1 MIRDSLVFWQK
12 SKFALHLHA
21 NFHDSLKNI
30 EKNSHVFHNNSY
42 ICKLNYKIG
51 IKGYSLAIKRI
62 EMENN
67 EQLTQNPAIEG
78 GIENETTTSKA
89 ATKAI
94 DGNEKKK
101 IVKLIQPSI
110 LPGKVKVE
118 VNTLVAEM
126 IAETAPVA
134 DEVMPEMVDAAEP
147 DEDELVED
155 NADLDGLNKL
165 QLVEMLEELVQDSDV
180 QNIKDK
186 VAAIRLHFNK
196 LNKEDMDNELDQ
208 FLQGGGE
215 AESFQHVED
224 PIEQRFNAAFGI
236 FKANRAKQNEDMEK
250 QKVENLAKKQAIL
263 DELKEIIASDDSL
276 KKTYDDFRALQDR
289 WKEIGPVPAAENSN
303 LWNNY
308 HFLVEKF
315 FDKVRIGRELRDLDM
330 KKNLDAKIELC
341 EKAEELLDEKS
352 ITKAFKALQKL
363 HEDWKEVG
371 PVPQDKKDE
380 IWERFKAATD
390 KINQIRR
397 EHYAQIEEEQTGNL
411 EAKKALCEK
420 AEELI
425 AEDYTSVNA
434 WQKKSDEL
442 SEIFGVWKT
451 IGPASK
457 KDNEEIWQRF
467 RGTMDAFFAKKKEF
481 FATLKDRQTENLERK
496 TQLCIEAEA
505 LMESTDWK
513 NATEQIKKLQEEW
526 KTIGPVPKRHTDK
539 IWKRFRAACDTFFNR
554 KNEHFSGR
562 RTEEEANLAAKKA
575 LIEEI
580 KAFEIGPSRN
590 ENMEAIKAFQKRWIE
605 IGYVPMKYKDAIN
618 KEYRELID
626 GFFDT
631 MRKNQNE
638 ASTNEFREMMEGWRD
653 DPNAN
658 DRVRRERN
666 TLQTRIQ
673 KLRDE
678 IAAMENNIGFFS
690 NSKNSELMRAEYE
703 KKINKAKDDLKVL
716 EAKLKIAEE

>member
-1 MIRDSLVFWQK
+1 MYNRVKATLI
-12 SKFALHLHA
+12 
-21 NFHDSLKNI
+21 
-30 EKNSHVFHNNSY
+30 
-42 ICKLNYKIG
+42 
-51 IKGYSLAIKRI
+51 IKRI

-67 EQLTQNPAIEG
+67 EQLTQNPAIEE

-89 ATKAI
+89 SKKAI

-110 LPGKVKVE
+110 LPGKVRIE
-118 VNTLVAEM
+118 VNTLVADAT
-126 IAETAPVA
+126 AEPAPAV
-134 DEVMPEMVDAAEP
+134 DEVMPEMMENP
-147 DEDELVED
+147 ELDEEELVED

-165 QLVEMLEELVQDSDV
+165 QLVEMLEELVQDSDI
-180 QNIKDK
+180 QKIKDK
-186 VAAIRLHFNK
+186 VAAVRLHFNA
-196 LNKEDMDNELDQ
+196 LNKEDMDNELSQ

-224 PIEQRFNAAFGI
+224 PIEQRFNVAFGI

-250 QKVENLAKKQAIL
+250 QKVENLAKKQSIL
-263 DELKEIIASDDSL
+263 EELKEIIVSDDTL

-289 WKEIGPVPAAENSN
+289 WKEIGPVPPAENSN

-330 KKNLDAKIELC
+330 KKNLDAKIDLC

-390 KINQIRR
+390 KINAIRR
-397 EHYAQIEEEQTGNL
+397 EHYSKIEEEQTANL
-411 EAKKALCEK
+411 EAKKTLCEK

-425 AEDYTSVNA
+425 AEAYTSVNA
-434 WQKKSDEL
+434 WQKKSTEL
-442 SEIFGVWKT
+442 SDIFGVWKT
-451 IGPASK
+451 VGPASK

-467 RGTMDAFFAKKKEF
+467 RGTMDKFFAMKKEF
-481 FATLKDRQTENLERK
+481 FASLKDKQTENLERK

-505 LMESTDWK
+505 LMDSTDWK
-513 NATEQIKKLQEEW
+513 NATEQMKKLQEEW
-526 KTIGPVPKRHTDK
+526 KTIGPVPKRHADK

-575 LIEEI
+575 LLEEI
-580 KAFEIGPSRN
+580 KAFKVGPNRN
-590 ENMEAIKAFQKRWIE
+590 ENMEAIKAFQKRWSE
-605 IGYVPMKYKDAIN
+605 IGDLPMKHKDAIN
-618 KEYRELID
+618 KE
-626 GFFDT
+626 
-631 MRKNQNE
+631 
-638 ASTNEFREMMEGWRD
+638 
-653 DPNAN
+653 
-658 DRVRRERN
+658 
-666 TLQTRIQ
+666 
-673 KLRDE
+673 
-678 IAAMENNIGFFS
+678 
-690 NSKNSELMRAEYE
+690 
-703 KKINKAKDDLKVL
+703 
-716 EAKLKIAEE
+716 

>member
-1 MIRDSLVFWQK
+1 
-12 SKFALHLHA
+12 
-21 NFHDSLKNI
+21 
-30 EKNSHVFHNNSY
+30 
-42 ICKLNYKIG
+42 
-51 IKGYSLAIKRI
+51 
-62 EMENN
+62 MENN
-67 EQLTQNPAIEG
+67 EQLTQNPAIEE
-78 GIENETTTSKA
+78 GIENETMTSKA
-89 ATKAI
+89 SNKAI

-101 IVKLIQPSI
+101 IVKLIQSNI
-110 LPGKVKVE
+110 LPGKVKIE
-118 VNTLVAEM
+118 VNTLVAEAQ
-126 IAETAPVA
+126 AETAPVD
-134 DEVMPEMVDAAEP
+134 DEVMPEIVEAPEP
-147 DEDELVED
+147 DEDEMAED
-155 NADLDGLNKL
+155 NTDFDGLNKL
-165 QLVEMLEELVQDSDV
+165 ELVEKLEELVQETDV
-180 QNIKDK
+180 QKIKDK
-186 VAAIRLHFNK
+186 VSAIRLHFNK
-196 LNKEDMDNELDQ
+196 LNKEDMDNELSQ

-236 FKANRAKQNEDMEK
+236 YKANRAKQNEDLEK
-250 QKVENLAKKQAIL
+250 QKQENLTKKQAIL
-263 DELKEIIASDDSL
+263 DELRGILASDDML
-276 KKTYDDFRALQDR
+276 KKTYDDFRTLQDR
-289 WKEIGPVPAAENSN
+289 WKEIGSVPAAENSN

-315 FDKVRIGRELRDLDM
+315 FDKIKMERELRDLDM

-397 EHYAQIEEEQTGNL
+397 EHYAQLEEEQTGNL

-451 IGPASK
+451 VGPAGK
-457 KDNEEIWQRF
+457 KENEEIWQRF
-467 RGTMDAFFAKKKEF
+467 RASMDAFFAKKKEF

-505 LMESTDWK
+505 LMDSTEWK
-513 NATEQIKKLQEEW
+513 NATEQMKKLQEEW

-575 LIEEI
+575 LLEEI
-580 KAFEIGPSRN
+580 KAFELGTSRN
-590 ENMEAIKAFQKRWIE
+590 ENMDAIKAFQKRWIE
-605 IGYVPMKYKDAIN
+605 IGYVPMKQKDAIN

-626 GFFDT
+626 GLFDT

-638 ASTNEFREMMEGWRD
+638 ASTNEFREMMESWKD
-653 DPNAN
+653 DPNAGE
-658 DRVRRERN
+658 RVRKEGN
-666 TLQTRIQ
+666 KLQTRIQ
-673 KLRDE
+673 KLREE
-678 IAAMENNIGFFS
+678 IAVLENNIGFFS

-703 KKINKAKDDLKVL
+703 KKINKAKEDLKVL
-716 EAKLKIAEE
+716 EEKLKIAEE

>member
-1 MIRDSLVFWQK
+1 
-12 SKFALHLHA
+12 
-21 NFHDSLKNI
+21 
-30 EKNSHVFHNNSY
+30 
-42 ICKLNYKIG
+42 
-51 IKGYSLAIKRI
+51 
-62 EMENN
+62 MENN
-67 EQLTQNPAIEG
+67 EQLTQNPAIEE

-89 ATKAI
+89 PKNAI

-110 LPGKVKVE
+110 LPGKVRIE
-118 VNTLVAEM
+118 VKTLMDGVKT
-126 IAETAPVA
+126 ETAPLA
-134 DEVMPEMVDAAEP
+134 DEVIPEMENAPEID
-147 DEDELVED
+147 DEELVED
-155 NADLDGLNKL
+155 NNELDGLNKL
-165 QLVEMLEELVQDSDV
+165 QLVVMLEELVQNVDIQS
-180 QNIKDK
+180 IKDK

-196 LNKEDMDNELDQ
+196 LNKEDLDNELDQ

-224 PIEQRFNAAFGI
+224 PIEQRFNTAFGI
-236 FKANRAKQNEDMEK
+236 FKANRAKQNEDLEK
-250 QKVENLAKKQAIL
+250 QKLENLAKKQAIL

-289 WKEIGPVPAAENSN
+289 WKEIGPVPATENSN

-363 HEDWKEVG
+363 HEDWKEIG
-371 PVPQDKKDE
+371 PVPQEKKDE

-397 EHYAQIEEEQTGNL
+397 EHYSKIEEEQGANL
-411 EAKKALCEK
+411 EAKKTLCEK

-434 WQKKSDEL
+434 WQKKSTEL

-451 IGPASK
+451 VGPASK

-467 RGTMDAFFAKKKEF
+467 RGAMDTFFAKKKAF

-505 LMESTDWK
+505 LMDSTEWK
-513 NATEQIKKLQEEW
+513 NTTEQMKKLQEEW
-526 KTIGPVPKRHTDK
+526 KTIGPVPKRHADK
-539 IWKRFRAACDTFFNR
+539 IWKRFRAACDNFFTR

-580 KAFEIGPSRN
+580 KAFELGPNRN
-590 ENMEAIKAFQKRWIE
+590 ENMDALKAFQKRWIE
-605 IGYVPMKYKDAIN
+605 IGYVPMKYKDTIN

-626 GFFDT
+626 GYFDM

-638 ASTNEFREMMEGWRD
+638 ASTNEFREMMEGWKD
-653 DPNAN
+653 DPTAN

-703 KKINKAKDDLKVL
+703 KKINKAKEDLKVL
-716 EAKLKIAEE
+716 EEKLKIAEE

>member
-1 MIRDSLVFWQK
+1 
-12 SKFALHLHA
+12 
-21 NFHDSLKNI
+21 
-30 EKNSHVFHNNSY
+30 
-42 ICKLNYKIG
+42 
-51 IKGYSLAIKRI
+51 
-62 EMENN
+62 MENN
-67 EQLTQNPAIEG
+67 EQLTQNPAIEE

-89 ATKAI
+89 PKNAI

-110 LPGKVKVE
+110 LPGKVRIE
-118 VNTLVAEM
+118 VKTLMDGVKT
-126 IAETAPVA
+126 ETAPLA
-134 DEVMPEMVDAAEP
+134 DEVIPEMENAPEID
-147 DEDELVED
+147 DEELVED
-155 NADLDGLNKL
+155 NNELDGLNKL
-165 QLVEMLEELVQDSDV
+165 QLVVMLEELVQNVDIQS
-180 QNIKDK
+180 IKDK

-196 LNKEDMDNELDQ
+196 LNKEDLDNELDQ

-224 PIEQRFNAAFGI
+224 PIEQRFNTAFGI
-236 FKANRAKQNEDMEK
+236 FKANRAKQNEDLEK
-250 QKVENLAKKQAIL
+250 QKLENLAKKQAIL

-289 WKEIGPVPAAENSN
+289 WKEIGPVPATENSN

-363 HEDWKEVG
+363 HEDWKEIG
-371 PVPQDKKDE
+371 PVPQEKKDE

-397 EHYAQIEEEQTGNL
+397 EHYSKIEEEQGANL
-411 EAKKALCEK
+411 EAKKTLCEK

-434 WQKKSDEL
+434 WQKKSTEL

-451 IGPASK
+451 VGPASK

-467 RGTMDAFFAKKKEF
+467 RGAMDTFFAKKKAF

-505 LMESTDWK
+505 LMDSTEWK
-513 NATEQIKKLQEEW
+513 NTTEQMKKLQEEW
-526 KTIGPVPKRHTDK
+526 KTIGPVPKRHADK
-539 IWKRFRAACDTFFNR
+539 IWKRFRAACDNFFTR

-580 KAFEIGPSRN
+580 KAFELGPNRN
-590 ENMEAIKAFQKRWIE
+590 ENMDALKAFQKRWIE
-605 IGYVPMKYKDAIN
+605 IGYVPMKYKDTIN

-626 GFFDT
+626 GYFDM

-638 ASTNEFREMMEGWRD
+638 ASTNEFREMMEGWKD
-653 DPNAN
+653 DPNAGE
-658 DRVRRERN
+658 RVRKESSK
-666 TLQTRIQ
+666 LQIRIQ
-673 KLRDE
+673 KLREE
-678 IAAMENNIGFFS
+678 ISVLENNIGFFS

-703 KKINKAKDDLKVL
+703 KKINKAKEDLKVL
-716 EAKLKIAEE
+716 EEKLKIAEE

>member
-1 MIRDSLVFWQK
+1 MII
-12 SKFALHLHA
+12 
-21 NFHDSLKNI
+21 N
-30 EKNSHVFHNNSY
+30 
-42 ICKLNYKIG
+42 
-51 IKGYSLAIKRI
+51 RI

-67 EQLTQNPAIEG
+67 EQLNQNSPVSEG
-78 GIENETTTSKA
+78 MENETTSKA
-89 ATKAI
+89 PKKAI

-110 LPGKVKVE
+110 LPGKVRIEAK
-118 VNTLVAEM
+118 TLTEEAM
-126 IAETAPVA
+126 AETAPVT
-134 DEVMPEMVDAAEP
+134 DEVIPEMVDLPEQD
-147 DEDELVED
+147 DEEVLED
-155 NADLDGLNKL
+155 NTDLDGLNKL

-196 LNKEDMDNELDQ
+196 LNKEDMDNELEK

-215 AESFQHVED
+215 ADSFQHVED
-224 PIEQRFNAAFGI
+224 PAEQRFNAAFGI
-236 FKANRAKQNEDMEK
+236 FKNNRAKQNEDLEK
-250 QKVENLAKKQAIL
+250 QKQDNLAKKQGIL
-263 DELKEIIASDDSL
+263 DELKEIIASEESL

-289 WKEIGPVPAAENSN
+289 WKEIGPVPAADNAN

-363 HEDWKEVG
+363 HEDWKEIG

-390 KINQIRR
+390 KINAIRR
-397 EHYAQIEEEQTGNL
+397 EHYAKIEEEQTANL

-420 AEELI
+420 AEEI
-425 AEDYTSVNA
+425 VGEDYPSVNA
-434 WQKKSDEL
+434 WQKKSTEL

-451 IGPASK
+451 VGPAGK
-457 KDNEEIWQRF
+457 KENEEIWQRF
-467 RGTMDAFFAKKKEF
+467 RGAMDSFFAKKKAF
-481 FATLKDRQTENLERK
+481 FAGLKDRQTENLERK
-496 TQLCIEAEA
+496 TQLCLEAEA
-505 LMESTDWK
+505 LMESTEWK
-513 NATEQIKKLQEEW
+513 NATEQMKKLQEEW

-539 IWKRFRAACDTFFNR
+539 IWKRFRAACDTFFTR

-562 RTEEEANLAAKKA
+562 RTEEDANLAAKRA
-575 LIEEI
+575 LLDEI
-580 KAFEIGPSRN
+580 KAFELGTNRN
-590 ENMEAIKAFQKRWIE
+590 ENMDAIKAFQKRWIE
-605 IGYVPMKYKDAIN
+605 IGYVPMKHKDAIN

-626 GFFDT
+626 GLFDT

-638 ASTNEFREMMEGWRD
+638 ASTNEFREMMESWKD
-653 DPNAN
+653 DPNAG
-658 DRVRRERN
+658 DRVRREGN
-666 TLQTRIQ
+666 KLQTRIQ

-678 IAAMENNIGFFS
+678 IAVLENNIGFFAK
-690 NSKNSELMRAEYE
+690 SKNAELMRAEYE
-703 KKINKAKDDLKVL
+703 KKINKAKEDLKVL
-716 EAKLKIAEE
+716 EEKLKIAEE

>member
-1 MIRDSLVFWQK
+1 MT
-12 SKFALHLHA
+12 
-21 NFHDSLKNI
+21 
-30 EKNSHVFHNNSY
+30 
-42 ICKLNYKIG
+42 
-51 IKGYSLAIKRI
+51 IKRI

-67 EQLTQNPAIEG
+67 EQLTQNPAIEE

-89 ATKAI
+89 PKNVI

-110 LPGKVKVE
+110 LPGKVRIE
-118 VNTLVAEM
+118 VKTLMDGVKT
-126 IAETAPVA
+126 ETAPLA
-134 DEVMPEMVDAAEP
+134 DEVIPEMENAPEID
-147 DEDELVED
+147 DEELVED
-155 NADLDGLNKL
+155 NNELDGLNKL
-165 QLVEMLEELVQDSDV
+165 QLVVMLEELVQNVDIQS
-180 QNIKDK
+180 IKDK

-196 LNKEDMDNELDQ
+196 LNKEDLDNELDQ

-224 PIEQRFNAAFGI
+224 PIEQRFNTAFGI
-236 FKANRAKQNEDMEK
+236 FKANRAKQNEDLEK

-289 WKEIGPVPAAENSN
+289 WKEIGPVPATENSN

-363 HEDWKEVG
+363 HEDWKEIG
-371 PVPQDKKDE
+371 PVPQEKKDE

-397 EHYAQIEEEQTGNL
+397 EHYSKIEEEQSANL

-420 AEELI
+420 ADELV

-434 WQKKSDEL
+434 WQKKSTEL
-442 SEIFGVWKT
+442 SELFSVWKT
-451 IGPASK
+451 LGPANK

-467 RGTMDAFFAKKKEF
+467 RGTMDSFFAKKKAF

-496 TQLCIEAEA
+496 TQLCIEAEG
-505 LMESTDWK
+505 LMDSTEWK
-513 NATEQIKKLQEEW
+513 SATEQMKKLQEEW
-526 KTIGPVPKRHTDK
+526 KTIGPVPKRHADK

-580 KAFEIGPSRN
+580 KAFELGSNRN
-590 ENMEAIKAFQKRWIE
+590 ENMDALKAFQKRWIE
-605 IGYVPMKYKDAIN
+605 IGYVPMKYKDSIN

-626 GFFDT
+626 GYFDM

-638 ASTNEFREMMEGWRD
+638 ASTNEFREMMEGWKD
-653 DPNAN
+653 DPNAGE
-658 DRVRRERN
+658 RVRKESSK
-666 TLQTRIQ
+666 LQIRIQ
-673 KLRDE
+673 KLREE
-678 IAAMENNIGFFS
+678 ISVLENNIGFFS

-703 KKINKAKDDLKVL
+703 KKINKAKEDLKVL
-716 EAKLKIAEE
+716 EEKLKIAEE

>member
-1 MIRDSLVFWQK
+1 
-12 SKFALHLHA
+12 
-21 NFHDSLKNI
+21 
-30 EKNSHVFHNNSY
+30 
-42 ICKLNYKIG
+42 
-51 IKGYSLAIKRI
+51 
-62 EMENN
+62 MENN
-67 EQLTQNPAIEG
+67 EQLTQNPAIEE
-78 GIENETTTSKA
+78 GIENETMTSKA
-89 ATKAI
+89 SNKAI

-101 IVKLIQPSI
+101 IVKLIQSNI
-110 LPGKVKVE
+110 LPGKVKIE
-118 VNTLVAEM
+118 VSTLVAEAQ
-126 IAETAPVA
+126 AETAPVD
-134 DEVMPEMVDAAEP
+134 DEVMPEIVEAPEP
-147 DEDELVED
+147 DEDEMAED
-155 NADLDGLNKL
+155 NTDFDGLNKL
-165 QLVEMLEELVQDSDV
+165 ELVEKLEELVQETDV
-180 QNIKDK
+180 QKIKDK
-186 VAAIRLHFNK
+186 VSAIRLHFNK
-196 LNKEDMDNELDQ
+196 LNKEDMDNELSQ

-236 FKANRAKQNEDMEK
+236 YKANRAKQNEDLEK
-250 QKVENLAKKQAIL
+250 QKQENLTKKQAIL
-263 DELKEIIASDDSL
+263 DELRGILASDDML

-289 WKEIGPVPAAENSN
+289 WKEIGSVPAAENSN

-315 FDKVRIGRELRDLDM
+315 FDKIKMERELRDLDM

-397 EHYAQIEEEQTGNL
+397 EHYAQLEEEQTGNL

-451 IGPASK
+451 VGPAGK
-457 KDNEEIWQRF
+457 KENEEIWQRF
-467 RGTMDAFFAKKKEF
+467 RASMDAFFAKKKEF

-505 LMESTDWK
+505 LMDSTEWK
-513 NATEQIKKLQEEW
+513 NATEQMKKLQEEW

-575 LIEEI
+575 LLEEI
-580 KAFEIGPSRN
+580 KAFELGTSRN
-590 ENMEAIKAFQKRWIE
+590 ENMDAIKAFQKRWIE
-605 IGYVPMKYKDAIN
+605 IGYVPMKQKDAIN

-626 GFFDT
+626 GLFDT

-638 ASTNEFREMMEGWRD
+638 ASTNEFREMMESWKD
-653 DPNAN
+653 DPNAGE
-658 DRVRRERN
+658 RVRKEGN
-666 TLQTRIQ
+666 KLQTRIQ
-673 KLRDE
+673 KLREE
-678 IAAMENNIGFFS
+678 IAVLENNIGFFS

-703 KKINKAKDDLKVL
+703 KKINKAKEDLKVL
-716 EAKLKIAEE
+716 EDKLKIAEE

>member
-1 MIRDSLVFWQK
+1 
-12 SKFALHLHA
+12 
-21 NFHDSLKNI
+21 
-30 EKNSHVFHNNSY
+30 
-42 ICKLNYKIG
+42 
-51 IKGYSLAIKRI
+51 
-62 EMENN
+62 MENN
-67 EQLTQNPAIEG
+67 EQLNQNSPVSEG
-78 GIENETTTSKA
+78 MENEKKTSKA
-89 ATKAI
+89 PKKAI

-110 LPGKVKVE
+110 LPGKVRIE
-118 VNTLVAEM
+118 VNTLVVEPQQ
-126 IAETAPVA
+126 APVVDEELPEIVNA
-134 DEVMPEMVDAAEP
+134 PEMEEDEV
-147 DEDELVED
+147 VEE
-155 NADLDGLNKL
+155 NNEFEGLNKL
-165 QLVEMLEELVQDSDV
+165 QLVEMLEELVQDADV

-186 VAAIRLHFNK
+186 VAAVRLHFNK
-196 LNKEDMDNELDQ
+196 LNKEDMDNELDRFIQ
-208 FLQGGGE
+208 SGGE

-250 QKVENLAKKQAIL
+250 QKTENLAKKQAIL
-263 DELKEIIASDDSL
+263 DELKEIIASDESL

-330 KKNLDAKIELC
+330 KKNLDSKIELC

-363 HEDWKEVG
+363 HEEWKEVG
-371 PVPQDKKDE
+371 PVPQEKKDE

-397 EHYAQIEEEQTGNL
+397 EHYAKIEEEQAGNL
-411 EAKKALCEK
+411 ETKKALCDK

-425 AEDYTSVNA
+425 AEEYTSVNA
-434 WQKKSDEL
+434 WQKKSNEL
-442 SEIFGVWKT
+442 SEIFNVWKT
-451 IGPASK
+451 VGPASK

-467 RGTMDAFFAKKKEF
+467 RGAMDTFFAKKKAF
-481 FATLKDRQTENLERK
+481 FASLKDRQTENLERK

-505 LMESTDWK
+505 LMESTEWK
-513 NATEQIKKLQEEW
+513 NATEQMKKLQEEW

-580 KAFEIGPSRN
+580 KAFEIGPNRN

-605 IGYVPMKYKDAIN
+605 IGYVPMKHKDAIN

-626 GFFDT
+626 GLFDT

-638 ASTNEFREMMEGWRD
+638 ASTNEFREMMEGWKD
-653 DPNAN
+653 DPTAN

-703 KKINKAKDDLKVL
+703 KKINKAKEDLKVL

>member
-1 MIRDSLVFWQK
+1 
-12 SKFALHLHA
+12 
-21 NFHDSLKNI
+21 
-30 EKNSHVFHNNSY
+30 
-42 ICKLNYKIG
+42 
-51 IKGYSLAIKRI
+51 
-62 EMENN
+62 MENN
-67 EQLTQNPAIEG
+67 EQLNQNPAIEE

-89 ATKAI
+89 PKKAI

-110 LPGKVKVE
+110 LPSKVRIE
-118 VNTLVAEM
+118 VKTLVEEVKAEM
-126 IAETAPVA
+126 APAA
-134 DEVMPEMVDAAEP
+134 DEVVPEMENAPEME
-147 DEDELVED
+147 DEELVED
-155 NADLDGLNKL
+155 NNELDGLNKL
-165 QLVEMLEELVQDSDV
+165 QLVEMLEELVQNTDV
-180 QNIKDK
+180 QSIKDK
-186 VAAIRLHFNK
+186 VAAVRLHFNK
-196 LNKEDMDNELDQ
+196 LNKEDLDNELDQ

-236 FKANRAKQNEDMEK
+236 FKSNRAKQNEDMEK

-330 KKNLDAKIELC
+330 KKNLDAKIDLC

-363 HEDWKEVG
+363 HEDWKEIG
-371 PVPQDKKDE
+371 PVPQEKKDE

-397 EHYAQIEEEQTGNL
+397 EHYSKIEEEQGTNL

-434 WQKKSDEL
+434 WQKKSTEL

-451 IGPASK
+451 VGPASK

-467 RGTMDAFFAKKKEF
+467 RGAMDAFFAKKKAF

-505 LMESTDWK
+505 LMESTEWK
-513 NATEQIKKLQEEW
+513 NTTEQMKKLQEEW
-526 KTIGPVPKRHTDK
+526 KTIGPVPKRHADK
-539 IWKRFRAACDTFFNR
+539 IWKRFRAACDTFFTR

-580 KAFEIGPSRN
+580 KAFELSSNRN
-590 ENMEAIKAFQKRWIE
+590 ENMDAIKAFQKRWIE
-605 IGYVPMKYKDAIN
+605 IGYVPMKHKDAIN
-618 KEYRELID
+618 KEYRGLID
-626 GFFDT
+626 GLFDM

-638 ASTNEFREMMEGWRD
+638 ASTNEFREMMETWKD
-653 DPNAN
+653 DPNAG
-658 DRVRRERN
+658 DRVRKEGN
-666 TLQTRIQ
+666 KLQTRIQ
-673 KLRDE
+673 KLREE
-678 IAAMENNIGFFS
+678 IAVLENNIGFFS

-703 KKINKAKDDLKVL
+703 KKINKAKEDLKVL
-716 EAKLKIAEE
+716 EEKLKIAEE

>member
-1 MIRDSLVFWQK
+1 
-12 SKFALHLHA
+12 
-21 NFHDSLKNI
+21 
-30 EKNSHVFHNNSY
+30 
-42 ICKLNYKIG
+42 
-51 IKGYSLAIKRI
+51 
-62 EMENN
+62 MENN
-67 EQLTQNPAIEG
+67 EQLTQNPAIEE

-89 ATKAI
+89 PKNAI

-110 LPGKVKVE
+110 LPGKVRIE
-118 VNTLVAEM
+118 VKTLMDGVKT
-126 IAETAPVA
+126 ETAPLS
-134 DEVMPEMVDAAEP
+134 DEVIPEMENAPEID
-147 DEDELVED
+147 DEELVED
-155 NADLDGLNKL
+155 NNELDGLNKL
-165 QLVEMLEELVQDSDV
+165 QLVVMLEELVQNVDIQS
-180 QNIKDK
+180 IKDK

-196 LNKEDMDNELDQ
+196 LNKEDLDNELDQ

-224 PIEQRFNAAFGI
+224 PIEQRFNTAFGI
-236 FKANRAKQNEDMEK
+236 FKANRAKQNEDLEK
-250 QKVENLAKKQAIL
+250 QKLENLAKKQAIL

-289 WKEIGPVPAAENSN
+289 WKEIGPVPATENSN

-363 HEDWKEVG
+363 HEDWKEIG
-371 PVPQDKKDE
+371 PVPQEKKDE

-397 EHYAQIEEEQTGNL
+397 EHYSKIEEEQGANL
-411 EAKKALCEK
+411 EAKKTLCEK

-434 WQKKSDEL
+434 WQKKSTEL

-451 IGPASK
+451 VGPASK

-467 RGTMDAFFAKKKEF
+467 RGAMDTFFAKKKAF

-505 LMESTDWK
+505 LMDSTEWK
-513 NATEQIKKLQEEW
+513 NTTEQMKKLQEEW
-526 KTIGPVPKRHTDK
+526 KTIGPVPKRHADK
-539 IWKRFRAACDTFFNR
+539 IWKRFRAACDNFFTR

-580 KAFEIGPSRN
+580 KAFELGPNRN
-590 ENMEAIKAFQKRWIE
+590 ENMDALKAFQKRWIE
-605 IGYVPMKYKDAIN
+605 IGYVPMKYKDTIN

-626 GFFDT
+626 GYFDM

-638 ASTNEFREMMEGWRD
+638 ASTNEFREMMEGWKD
-653 DPNAN
+653 DPNAGE
-658 DRVRRERN
+658 RVRKESSK
-666 TLQTRIQ
+666 LQIRIQ
-673 KLRDE
+673 KLREE
-678 IAAMENNIGFFS
+678 ISVLENNIGFFS

-703 KKINKAKDDLKVL
+703 KKINKAKEDLKVL
-716 EAKLKIAEE
+716 EEKLKIAEE

>member
-1 MIRDSLVFWQK
+1 
-12 SKFALHLHA
+12 
-21 NFHDSLKNI
+21 
-30 EKNSHVFHNNSY
+30 
-42 ICKLNYKIG
+42 
-51 IKGYSLAIKRI
+51 
-62 EMENN
+62 MENN
-67 EQLTQNPAIEG
+67 EQLNQNSPVSEG
-78 GIENETTTSKA
+78 MENETTSKA
-89 ATKAI
+89 PKKAI

-110 LPGKVKVE
+110 LPGKVRIEAK
-118 VNTLVAEM
+118 TLTEEAM
-126 IAETAPVA
+126 AETAPVT
-134 DEVMPEMVDAAEP
+134 DEVIPEMVDLPEQD
-147 DEDELVED
+147 DEEVVED
-155 NADLDGLNKL
+155 NTDLDGLNKL

-196 LNKEDMDNELDQ
+196 LNKEDMDNELEK

-215 AESFQHVED
+215 ADSFQHVED
-224 PIEQRFNAAFGI
+224 PVEQRFNAAFGI
-236 FKANRAKQNEDMEK
+236 FKNNRAKQNEDLEK
-250 QKVENLAKKQAIL
+250 QKQDNLAKKQGIL
-263 DELKEIIASDDSL
+263 DELKEIIASEESL

-289 WKEIGPVPAAENSN
+289 WKEIGPVPAADNAN

-363 HEDWKEVG
+363 HEDWKEIG

-390 KINQIRR
+390 KINAIRR
-397 EHYAQIEEEQTGNL
+397 EHYAKIEEEQTANL

-420 AEELI
+420 AEEI
-425 AEDYTSVNA
+425 VGEDYPSVNA
-434 WQKKSDEL
+434 WQKKSTEL

-451 IGPASK
+451 VGPAGK
-457 KDNEEIWQRF
+457 KENEEIWQRF
-467 RGTMDAFFAKKKEF
+467 RGAMDSFFAKKKAF
-481 FATLKDRQTENLERK
+481 FAGLKDRQTENLERK
-496 TQLCIEAEA
+496 TQLCLEAEA
-505 LMESTDWK
+505 LMESTEWK
-513 NATEQIKKLQEEW
+513 NATEQMKKLQEEW

-539 IWKRFRAACDTFFNR
+539 IWKRFRAACDTFFTR

-562 RTEEEANLAAKKA
+562 RTEEDANLAAKRA
-575 LIEEI
+575 LLDEI
-580 KAFEIGPSRN
+580 KAFELGTNRN
-590 ENMEAIKAFQKRWIE
+590 ENMDAIKAFQKRWIE
-605 IGYVPMKYKDAIN
+605 IGYVPMKHKDAIN

-626 GFFDT
+626 GLFDT

-638 ASTNEFREMMEGWRD
+638 ASTNEFREMMESWKD
-653 DPNAN
+653 DPNAG
-658 DRVRRERN
+658 DRVRREGN
-666 TLQTRIQ
+666 KLQTRIQ

-678 IAAMENNIGFFS
+678 IAVLENNIGFFAK
-690 NSKNSELMRAEYE
+690 SKNAELMRAEYE
-703 KKINKAKDDLKVL
+703 KKINKAKEDLKVL
-716 EAKLKIAEE
+716 EEKLKIAEE

>member
-1 MIRDSLVFWQK
+1 
-12 SKFALHLHA
+12 
-21 NFHDSLKNI
+21 
-30 EKNSHVFHNNSY
+30 
-42 ICKLNYKIG
+42 
-51 IKGYSLAIKRI
+51 
-62 EMENN
+62 MENN
-67 EQLTQNPAIEG
+67 EQLTQNPAIEE

-89 ATKAI
+89 PKNAI

-110 LPGKVKVE
+110 LPGKVRIE
-118 VNTLVAEM
+118 VKTLMDGVKTEA
-126 IAETAPVA
+126 APLA
-134 DEVMPEMVDAAEP
+134 DEVIPEMENAPEID
-147 DEDELVED
+147 DEELVED
-155 NADLDGLNKL
+155 NNELDGLNKL
-165 QLVEMLEELVQDSDV
+165 QLVVMLEELVQNVDIQS
-180 QNIKDK
+180 IKDK

-196 LNKEDMDNELDQ
+196 LNKEDLDNELDQ

-224 PIEQRFNAAFGI
+224 PIEQRFNTAFGI
-236 FKANRAKQNEDMEK
+236 FKANRAKQNEDLEK

-289 WKEIGPVPAAENSN
+289 WKEIGPVPATENSN

-363 HEDWKEVG
+363 HEDWKEIG
-371 PVPQDKKDE
+371 PVPQEKKDE

-397 EHYAQIEEEQTGNL
+397 EHYSKIEEEQGANL
-411 EAKKALCEK
+411 EAKKTLCEK

-434 WQKKSDEL
+434 WQKKSTEL

-451 IGPASK
+451 VGPASK

-467 RGTMDAFFAKKKEF
+467 RGAMDTFFAKKKAF

-505 LMESTDWK
+505 LMDSIEWK
-513 NATEQIKKLQEEW
+513 NTTEQMKKLQEEW
-526 KTIGPVPKRHTDK
+526 KTIGPVPKRHADK
-539 IWKRFRAACDTFFNR
+539 IWKRFRAACDNFFTR

-562 RTEEEANLAAKKA
+562 RTEEETNLAAKKA

-580 KAFEIGPSRN
+580 KAFELGPNRN
-590 ENMEAIKAFQKRWIE
+590 ENMDALKAFQKRWIE
-605 IGYVPMKYKDAIN
+605 IGYVPMKYKDTIN

-626 GFFDT
+626 GYFDM

-638 ASTNEFREMMEGWRD
+638 ASTNEFREMMEGWKD
-653 DPNAN
+653 DPNAG
-658 DRVRRERN
+658 DRVRKESSK
-666 TLQTRIQ
+666 LQIRIQ
-673 KLRDE
+673 KLREE
-678 IAAMENNIGFFS
+678 ISVLENNIGFFS

-703 KKINKAKDDLKVL
+703 KKINKAKEDLKVL
-716 EAKLKIAEE
+716 EEKLKIAEE

>member
-1 MIRDSLVFWQK
+1 
-12 SKFALHLHA
+12 
-21 NFHDSLKNI
+21 
-30 EKNSHVFHNNSY
+30 
-42 ICKLNYKIG
+42 
-51 IKGYSLAIKRI
+51 
-62 EMENN
+62 MENN
-67 EQLTQNPAIEG
+67 EQLTQNPAIEE
-78 GIENETTTSKA
+78 GIENETMTSKA
-89 ATKAI
+89 SNKAI

-101 IVKLIQPSI
+101 IVKLIQSNI
-110 LPGKVKVE
+110 LPGKVKIE
-118 VNTLVAEM
+118 VNTLVAEAQ
-126 IAETAPVA
+126 AETAPVD
-134 DEVMPEMVDAAEP
+134 DEVMPEIVEAPEP
-147 DEDELVED
+147 DEDEMAED
-155 NADLDGLNKL
+155 NTDFDGLNKL
-165 QLVEMLEELVQDSDV
+165 ELVEKLEELVQETDV
-180 QNIKDK
+180 QKIKDK
-186 VAAIRLHFNK
+186 VSAIRLHFNK
-196 LNKEDMDNELDQ
+196 LNKEDMDNELSQ

-236 FKANRAKQNEDMEK
+236 YKANRAKQNEDLEK
-250 QKVENLAKKQAIL
+250 QKQENLTKKQAIL
-263 DELKEIIASDDSL
+263 DELRGILASDDML

-289 WKEIGPVPAAENSN
+289 WKEIGSVPAAENSN

-315 FDKVRIGRELRDLDM
+315 FDKIKMERELRDLDM

-397 EHYAQIEEEQTGNL
+397 EHYAQLEEEQTGNL

-451 IGPASK
+451 VGPAGK
-457 KDNEEIWQRF
+457 KENEEIWQRF
-467 RGTMDAFFAKKKEF
+467 RASMDAFFAKKKEF

-505 LMESTDWK
+505 LMDSTEWK
-513 NATEQIKKLQEEW
+513 NATEQMKKLQEEW

-562 RTEEEANLAAKKA
+562 RTEEEANLAAKIA
-575 LIEEI
+575 LLEEI
-580 KAFEIGPSRN
+580 KAFELGTSRN
-590 ENMEAIKAFQKRWIE
+590 ENMDAIKAFQKRWIE
-605 IGYVPMKYKDAIN
+605 IGYVPMKQKDAIN

-626 GFFDT
+626 GLFDT

-638 ASTNEFREMMEGWRD
+638 ASTNEFREMMESWKD
-653 DPNAN
+653 DPNAGE
-658 DRVRRERN
+658 RVRKEGN
-666 TLQTRIQ
+666 KLQTRIQ
-673 KLRDE
+673 KLREE
-678 IAAMENNIGFFS
+678 IAVLENNIGFFS

-703 KKINKAKDDLKVL
+703 KKINKAKEDLKVL
-716 EAKLKIAEE
+716 EDKLKIAEE

>member
-1 MIRDSLVFWQK
+1 
-12 SKFALHLHA
+12 
-21 NFHDSLKNI
+21 
-30 EKNSHVFHNNSY
+30 
-42 ICKLNYKIG
+42 
-51 IKGYSLAIKRI
+51 
-62 EMENN
+62 MENN
-67 EQLTQNPAIEG
+67 EQLNQDPEVKL
-78 GIENETTTSKA
+78 GIENETTTKA
-89 ATKAI
+89 HKKAI

-110 LPGKVKVE
+110 LPSKVRIE
-118 VNTLVAEM
+118 VNTLM
-126 IAETAPVA
+126 ETPAATTPAA
-134 DEVMPEMVDAAEP
+134 DEELPEIVQAPEME
-147 DEDELVED
+147 EEELVED
-155 NADLDGLNKL
+155 NNELDGLNKL
-165 QLVEMLEELVQDSDV
+165 QLVEMLEELVQDTDV

-196 LNKEDMDNELDQ
+196 LNKVDMDAELERFIQD
-208 FLQGGGE
+208 GG
-215 AESFQHVED
+215 AMESFQHVED
-224 PIEQRFNAAFGI
+224 ETEKRFNSAFGI
-236 FKANRAKQNEDMEK
+236 FKANRAKQNEDLEK
-250 QKVENLAKKQAIL
+250 QKAENLVKKQAIL
-263 DELKEIIASDDSL
+263 EELKGIIASDESL

-330 KKNLDAKIELC
+330 KKNLDLKIELC

-363 HEDWKEVG
+363 HEEWKEVG

-390 KINQIRR
+390 KINQFRR
-397 EHYAQIEEEQTGNL
+397 EHYAKIEEEQGVNL
-411 EAKKALCEK
+411 ETKKALCDK
-420 AEELI
+420 AEALL

-442 SEIFGVWKT
+442 SEIFGIWKSV
-451 IGPASK
+451 GPASK

-467 RGTMDAFFAKKKEF
+467 RGAMDAFFAKKKAF
-481 FATLKDRQTENLERK
+481 FASLKDRQTENLERK

-505 LMESTDWK
+505 LMESTEWK
-513 NATEQIKKLQEEW
+513 KATEQIKKIQEEW

-539 IWKRFRAACDTFFNR
+539 IWKRFRAACDTFFTR

-575 LIEEI
+575 LLEEI
-580 KAFEIGPSRN
+580 KAFELTPNRN

-605 IGYVPMKYKDAIN
+605 IGFVPMKHKDAIN
-618 KEYRELID
+618 TEYRELID
-626 GFFDT
+626 GLFDT

-638 ASTNEFREMMEGWRD
+638 ASTNEYREMMEVWKE
-653 DPNAN
+653 DPNGN
-658 DRVRRERN
+658 DKVRRERV
-666 TLQTRIQ
+666 TLQNRIQ

-716 EAKLKIAEE
+716 EAKLKMVEE

>member
-1 MIRDSLVFWQK
+1 
-12 SKFALHLHA
+12 
-21 NFHDSLKNI
+21 
-30 EKNSHVFHNNSY
+30 
-42 ICKLNYKIG
+42 
-51 IKGYSLAIKRI
+51 
-62 EMENN
+62 MEN
-67 EQLTQNPAIEG
+67 EKKTA
-78 GIENETTTSKA
+78 KA
-89 ATKAI
+89 PKKAI

-110 LPGKVKVE
+110 LPGKVRIE
-118 VNTLVAEM
+118 VSTLVEEQP
-126 IAETAPVA
+126 ETAPVVDEELPEIVNVPEMEE
-134 DEVMPEMVDAAEP
+134 DEVEENN
-147 DEDELVED
+147 EFE
-155 NADLDGLNKL
+155 GLNKL
-165 QLVEMLEELVQDSDV
+165 QLVEMLEELVQDADV

-186 VAAIRLHFNK
+186 VAAVRLHFNK
-196 LNKEDMDNELDQ
+196 LNKVDMDNELDR
-208 FLQGGGE
+208 FIQGGGE

-236 FKANRAKQNEDMEK
+236 FKANRAKQNEDLEK
-250 QKVENLAKKQAIL
+250 QKAENLVKKQAIL
-263 DELKEIIASDDSL
+263 EELKEIIASDESL

-289 WKEIGPVPAAENSN
+289 WKEIGPVPAAENAN

-330 KKNLDAKIELC
+330 KKNLDAKIDLC

-352 ITKAFKALQKL
+352 ITKAFKSLQKL
-363 HEDWKEVG
+363 HEEWKEVG
-371 PVPQDKKDE
+371 PVPQEKKDE
-380 IWERFKAATD
+380 IWERFKSATD

-397 EHYAQIEEEQTGNL
+397 EHYAKIEEEQAGNL
-411 EAKKALCEK
+411 ETKKALCDK
-420 AEELI
+420 AEELL
-425 AEDYTSVNA
+425 AEEYTSVNA
-434 WQKKSDEL
+434 WQKKSNEL
-442 SEIFGVWKT
+442 SEIFNVWKT
-451 IGPASK
+451 VGPASK

-467 RGTMDAFFAKKKEF
+467 RGAMDTFFAKKKAF
-481 FATLKDRQTENLERK
+481 FASLKDRQTENLERK

-505 LMESTDWK
+505 LMESTEWK
-513 NATEQIKKLQEEW
+513 NATEQMKKLQEEW

-580 KAFEIGPSRN
+580 KAFEIGPNRN
-590 ENMEAIKAFQKRWIE
+590 ENMDAIKAFQKRWIE

-626 GFFDT
+626 GLFDT

-638 ASTNEFREMMEGWRD
+638 ASTNEFREMMDTWKD

-678 IAAMENNIGFFS
+678 IAVLENNIGFFS

-703 KKINKAKDDLKVL
+703 KKIKKAKDDLKVL

>member
-1 MIRDSLVFWQK
+1 
-12 SKFALHLHA
+12 
-21 NFHDSLKNI
+21 
-30 EKNSHVFHNNSY
+30 
-42 ICKLNYKIG
+42 
-51 IKGYSLAIKRI
+51 
-62 EMENN
+62 MENN
-67 EQLTQNPAIEG
+67 EQLAQNPSTNEG
-78 GIENETTTSKA
+78 VENEQITKKA
-89 ATKAI
+89 AKKAI
-94 DGNEKKK
+94 DANEKKK
-101 IVKLIQPSI
+101 IVKLIQPNI
-110 LPGKVKVE
+110 LPGKVRIDVA
-118 VNTLVAEM
+118 TLGAEEKP
-126 IAETAPVA
+126 ETAPLA
-134 DEVMPEMVDAAEP
+134 DEVMPDIVEAPEM
-147 DEDELVED
+147 DEDEGVED
-155 NADLDGLNKL
+155 IALDGLNEL
-165 QLVEMLEELVQDSDV
+165 QLVEMLEELVQDSDI

-236 FKANRAKQNEDMEK
+236 FKANRAKQNEDLEK
-250 QKVENLAKKQAIL
+250 QKVENLSKKQAIL
-263 DELKEIIASDDSL
+263 DELKEIIASDESL
-276 KKTYDDFRALQDR
+276 KKTYDDFHALQDR

-330 KKNLDAKIELC
+330 KKNLDSKIELC

-397 EHYAQIEEEQTGNL
+397 EHYSKIEEEQTSNL
-411 EAKKALCEK
+411 ETKKALCDK

-425 AEDYTSVNA
+425 AEDYQSVNA
-434 WQKKSDEL
+434 WQKKSTEL
-442 SEIFGVWKT
+442 AEIFGIWKT
-451 IGPASK
+451 VGPASK

-467 RGTMDAFFAKKKEF
+467 RGTMDTFFAKKKAF
-481 FATLKDRQTENLERK
+481 FAGLKDRQTENLERK

-505 LMESTDWK
+505 LMDSSEWK
-513 NATEQIKKLQEEW
+513 TVTEQMKKLQEEW

-562 RTEEEANLAAKKA
+562 RTEEDANLAAKKA

-580 KAFEIGPSRN
+580 KAFQLTPSRN

-605 IGYVPMKYKDAIN
+605 IGYVPMKHKDAIN

-626 GFFDT
+626 GLFDM

-638 ASTNEFREMMEGWRD
+638 ASTNEFREMMEGWKD
-653 DPNAN
+653 DPSAN
-658 DRVRRERN
+658 DKVRRERL
-666 TLQTRIQ
+666 TLQNRIQ

-703 KKINKAKDDLKVL
+703 KKINKAKEDLKVL

>member
-1 MIRDSLVFWQK
+1 MI
-12 SKFALHLHA
+12 
-21 NFHDSLKNI
+21 
-30 EKNSHVFHNNSY
+30 
-42 ICKLNYKIG
+42 
-51 IKGYSLAIKRI
+51 IKRI

-67 EQLTQNPAIEG
+67 EQLNQNSPVSEG
-78 GIENETTTSKA
+78 MENETTSKA
-89 ATKAI
+89 PKKAI

-110 LPGKVKVE
+110 LPGKVRIEAK
-118 VNTLVAEM
+118 TLTEEAMAEK
-126 IAETAPVA
+126 APVT
-134 DEVMPEMVDAAEP
+134 DEVIPEMVDLPEQD
-147 DEDELVED
+147 DEEVLED
-155 NADLDGLNKL
+155 NTDLDGLNKL

-196 LNKEDMDNELDQ
+196 LNKEDMDNELEK

-215 AESFQHVED
+215 ADSFQHVED
-224 PIEQRFNAAFGI
+224 PVEQRFNAAFGI
-236 FKANRAKQNEDMEK
+236 FKNNRAKQNEDLEK
-250 QKVENLAKKQAIL
+250 QKQDNLAKKQGIL
-263 DELKEIIASDDSL
+263 DELKEIIASEESL

-289 WKEIGPVPAAENSN
+289 WKEIGPVPAADNAN

-363 HEDWKEVG
+363 HEDWKEIG

-390 KINQIRR
+390 KINAIRR
-397 EHYAQIEEEQTGNL
+397 EHYAKIEEEQTANL

-420 AEELI
+420 AEEI
-425 AEDYTSVNA
+425 VGEDYPSVNA
-434 WQKKSDEL
+434 WQKKSTEL

-451 IGPASK
+451 VGPAGK
-457 KDNEEIWQRF
+457 KENEEIWQRF
-467 RGTMDAFFAKKKEF
+467 RGAMDSFFAKKKAF
-481 FATLKDRQTENLERK
+481 FAGLKDRQTENLERK
-496 TQLCIEAEA
+496 TQLCLEAEA
-505 LMESTDWK
+505 LMESTEWK
-513 NATEQIKKLQEEW
+513 NATEQMKKLQEEW

-539 IWKRFRAACDTFFNR
+539 IWKRFRAACDTFFTR

-562 RTEEEANLAAKKA
+562 RTEEDANLAAKRA
-575 LIEEI
+575 LLDEI
-580 KAFEIGPSRN
+580 KAFELGTNRN
-590 ENMEAIKAFQKRWIE
+590 ENMDAIKAFQKRWIE
-605 IGYVPMKYKDAIN
+605 IGYVPMKHKDAIN

-626 GFFDT
+626 GLFDT

-638 ASTNEFREMMEGWRD
+638 ASTNEFREMMESWKD
-653 DPNAN
+653 DPNAG
-658 DRVRRERN
+658 DRVRREGN
-666 TLQTRIQ
+666 KLQTRIQ

-678 IAAMENNIGFFS
+678 IAVLENNIGFFAK
-690 NSKNSELMRAEYE
+690 SKNAELMRAEYE
-703 KKINKAKDDLKVL
+703 KKINKAKEDLKVL
-716 EAKLKIAEE
+716 EEKLKIAEE

>member
-1 MIRDSLVFWQK
+1 
-12 SKFALHLHA
+12 
-21 NFHDSLKNI
+21 
-30 EKNSHVFHNNSY
+30 
-42 ICKLNYKIG
+42 
-51 IKGYSLAIKRI
+51 
-62 EMENN
+62 MENN
-67 EQLTQNPAIEG
+67 EQQNQNPIAQE
-78 GIENETTTSKA
+78 GIENEQITQNVSK
-89 ATKAI
+89 KAI
-94 DGNEKKK
+94 DANEKKK
-101 IVKLIQPSI
+101 IVKLIQPNI
-110 LPGKVKVE
+110 LPGKVRVE
-118 VNTLVAEM
+118 AKSFDDTPV
-126 IAETAPVA
+126 PVA
-134 DEVMPEMVDAAEP
+134 DEMMPEMTEIADQ
-147 DEDELVED
+147 DEDEMVED
-155 NADLDGLNKL
+155 NADLEGLNKL
-165 QLVEMLEELVQDSDV
+165 QLVEMLEELVKDADV

-196 LNKEDMDNELDQ
+196 LNKEDMDSELEK

-224 PIEQRFNAAFGI
+224 PVEQRFDAAFGI
-236 FKANRAKQNEDMEK
+236 FKANRAKQNEDIEK
-250 QKVENLAKKQAIL
+250 QKADNLVKKQAIL
-263 DELKEIIASDDSL
+263 DELKEIIASDDTL
-276 KKTYDDFRALQDR
+276 KKTYDEFRALQDR
-289 WKEIGPVPAAENSN
+289 WKEIGPVPATENSN

-363 HEDWKEVG
+363 HEDWKEIG

-380 IWERFKAATD
+380 IWERFKSATD

-397 EHYAQIEEEQTGNL
+397 EHYAKLEEEQTGNL

-425 AEDYTSVNA
+425 AEDYVSVNA
-434 WQKKSDEL
+434 WQKKSNEL

-451 IGPASK
+451 LGPASK

-467 RGTMDAFFAKKKEF
+467 RSSMDTFFAKKKAF
-481 FATLKDRQTENLERK
+481 FAGLKDRQTENLERK
-496 TQLCIEAEA
+496 TQLCIEAEG

-513 NATEQIKKLQEEW
+513 SATEQMKKLQEEW
-526 KTIGPVPKRHTDK
+526 KTIGPVPKRHADK
-539 IWKRFRAACDTFFNR
+539 VWKRFRAACDTFFNR

-580 KAFEIGPSRN
+580 KSFELGASRN
-590 ENMEAIKAFQKRWIE
+590 ENMDAIKAFQKRWIE
-605 IGYVPMKYKDAIN
+605 IGYVPMKHKDTIN

-626 GFFDT
+626 GLFDT

-638 ASTNEFREMMEGWRD
+638 ASTNEFREMMESWKD
-653 DPNAN
+653 DPSAN
-658 DRVRRERN
+658 DKVRRERN

-678 IAAMENNIGFFS
+678 IAVLENNIGFFAK
-690 NSKNSELMRAEYE
+690 SKNAELMRAEYE
-703 KKINKAKDDLKVL
+703 KKINKAKEDLKVL
-716 EAKLKIAEE
+716 EDKLKIAEE

>member
-1 MIRDSLVFWQK
+1 
-12 SKFALHLHA
+12 
-21 NFHDSLKNI
+21 
-30 EKNSHVFHNNSY
+30 
-42 ICKLNYKIG
+42 
-51 IKGYSLAIKRI
+51 
-62 EMENN
+62 MENN
-67 EQLTQNPAIEG
+67 EQVTQNPAIEEG
-78 GIENETTTSKA
+78 FENDATTSKA
-89 ATKAI
+89 LKKVI
-94 DGNEKKK
+94 DGNDKKN
-101 IVKLIQPSI
+101 IVKLIQSNI
-110 LPGKVKVE
+110 LPSKVRVE
-118 VNTLVAEM
+118 VRTLGEEVRTELS
-126 IAETAPVA
+126 PVV
-134 DEVMPEMVDAAEP
+134 DEVVPEMENVSEMD
-147 DEDELVED
+147 DDELVED
-155 NADLDGLNKL
+155 NNELDDLNKL
-165 QLVEMLEELVQDSDV
+165 QLVEMLEELVQDTDI
-180 QNIKDK
+180 QKIKDK

-215 AESFQHVED
+215 AESFQHKED
-224 PIEQRFNAAFGI
+224 PVEQRFNAAFGI
-236 FKANRAKQNEDMEK
+236 FKTNRAKQNEDLEK
-250 QKVENLAKKQAIL
+250 QKLENLAKKQAIL
-263 DELKEIIASDDSL
+263 EELKEIIASDDSL
-276 KKTYDDFRALQDR
+276 KKTYDDFRVLQDR
-289 WKEIGPVPAAENSN
+289 WKEIGSVPATENSN

-363 HEDWKEVG
+363 HEDWKEIG
-371 PVPQDKKDE
+371 PVPQEKKDE

-397 EHYAQIEEEQTGNL
+397 EHYSKIEEEQTANY
-411 EAKKALCEK
+411 EAKKTLCEK
-420 AEELI
+420 AEEVV

-434 WQKKSDEL
+434 WQKKSNEL

-451 IGPASK
+451 IGPANK

-467 RGTMDAFFAKKKEF
+467 RGAMDAFFAKKKTF

-505 LMESTDWK
+505 LMESTEWK
-513 NATEQIKKLQEEW
+513 NVTEQMKKLQEEW
-526 KTIGPVPKRHTDK
+526 KTIGPVPKRHADK
-539 IWKRFRAACDTFFNR
+539 IWKRFRAACDTFFTR

-562 RTEEEANLAAKKA
+562 RTEEEANLTAKKA

-580 KAFEIGPSRN
+580 KAFELGTSRN
-590 ENMEAIKAFQKRWIE
+590 ENMDAIKAFQKRWIE
-605 IGYVPMKYKDAIN
+605 IGYVPMKHKDAIN

-626 GFFDT
+626 GLFDR

-638 ASTNEFREMMEGWRD
+638 ASTNEFREMMEGWKD
-653 DPNAN
+653 DPNAG
-658 DRVRRERN
+658 DRVRKESSK
-666 TLQTRIQ
+666 LQIRIQ
-673 KLRDE
+673 KLREE
-678 IAAMENNIGFFS
+678 ISVLENNIGFFS

-703 KKINKAKDDLKVL
+703 KKINKAKEDLKVL

>member
-30 EKNSHVFHNNSY
+30 EKNSQVFHNNSY
-42 ICKLNYKIG
+42 ICKLNCKIG
-51 IKGYSLAIKRI
+51 IKGNSLAIKRI

-703 KKINKAKDDLKVL
+703 KKINKAKEDLKVL

>member
-1 MIRDSLVFWQK
+1 
-12 SKFALHLHA
+12 
-21 NFHDSLKNI
+21 
-30 EKNSHVFHNNSY
+30 
-42 ICKLNYKIG
+42 
-51 IKGYSLAIKRI
+51 
-62 EMENN
+62 MENN
-67 EQLTQNPAIEG
+67 EQLNQNPVINEG
-78 GIENETTTSKA
+78 VENEPMTTKASK
-89 ATKAI
+89 KAI
-94 DGNEKKK
+94 DANEKKK

-110 LPGKVKVE
+110 LPGKVRIE
-118 VNTLVAEM
+118 VNTLMAE
-126 IAETAPVA
+126 AKVETAPA
-134 DEVMPEMVDAAEP
+134 TDEVMPEIENAPEVD
-147 DEDELVED
+147 DDELVED
-155 NADLDGLNKL
+155 NIELDGLSKL
-165 QLVEMLEELVQDSDV
+165 QLVEMLEELVQNPDV
-180 QNIKDK
+180 QAIKDK
-186 VAAIRLHFNK
+186 VAAVRLHFNK
-196 LNKEDMDNELDQ
+196 LNKEDLDNELSA
-208 FLQGGGE
+208 FIQGGGE
-215 AESFQHVED
+215 ADSFQHEED
-224 PIEQRFNAAFGI
+224 AVEQRFNAAFGI
-236 FKANRAKQNEDMEK
+236 FKANRAKQNEDIEK
-250 QKVENLAKKQAIL
+250 QKTENLAKKQAIL

-289 WKEIGPVPAAENSN
+289 WKEIGPVPASENSN

-363 HEDWKEVG
+363 HEEWKEIG

-397 EHYAQIEEEQTGNL
+397 EHYAKIEEEQNANL

-434 WQKKSDEL
+434 WQKKSSEL

-451 IGPASK
+451 VGPASK

-467 RGTMDAFFAKKKEF
+467 RTAMDTFFGKKKAFFAS
-481 FATLKDRQTENLERK
+481 LKDRQTENLERK

-505 LMESTDWK
+505 LMESVEWK
-513 NATEQIKKLQEEW
+513 NATEQMKKLQEEW
-526 KTIGPVPKRHTDK
+526 KTIGPVPKRHADK

-580 KAFEIGPSRN
+580 KAFEIGPNRN
-590 ENMEAIKAFQKRWIE
+590 ENMDAIKAFQKRWIE
-605 IGYVPMKYKDAIN
+605 IGFVPMKHKDAIN
-618 KEYRELID
+618 KEYRDLID

-638 ASTNEFREMMEGWRD
+638 ASTNDFREMMETWKD
-653 DPNAN
+653 DPNAG
-658 DRVRRERN
+658 DRVRKES
-666 TLQTRIQ
+666 TKLQTRIQ
-673 KLRDE
+673 KLREE

-703 KKINKAKDDLKVL
+703 KKINKAKEDLKVL
-716 EAKLKIAEE
+716 EDKLKIAEE

>member
-1 MIRDSLVFWQK
+1 
-12 SKFALHLHA
+12 
-21 NFHDSLKNI
+21 
-30 EKNSHVFHNNSY
+30 
-42 ICKLNYKIG
+42 
-51 IKGYSLAIKRI
+51 
-62 EMENN
+62 MENN
-67 EQLTQNPAIEG
+67 EELTQNPVVTEEV
-78 GIENETTTSKA
+78 ENEQITAKA
-89 ATKAI
+89 PKKAL
-94 DGNEKKK
+94 DTNEKKK

-110 LPGKVKVE
+110 LPSKVRIE
-118 VNTLVAEM
+118 VNTLVAE
-126 IAETAPVA
+126 IVAETAPVA
-134 DEVMPEMVDAAEP
+134 DEVMPEMVDVPES
-147 DEDELVED
+147 DEDEMVED
-155 NADLDGLNKL
+155 NTDLDGLNKL
-165 QLVEMLEELVQDSDV
+165 QLVEMLEELVHDSDV

-186 VAAIRLHFNK
+186 VAAVRLHFNK

-215 AESFQHVED
+215 ADSFQHVED

-263 DELKEIIASDDSL
+263 EELKEIIASDDSL
-276 KKTYDDFRALQDR
+276 KKTYDDFRGLQDR

-352 ITKAFKALQKL
+352 ITKAFKSLQKL
-363 HEDWKEVG
+363 HEEWKEVG

-397 EHYAQIEEEQTGNL
+397 EHYAQIEEEQASNL

-420 AEELI
+420 AEELV

-467 RGTMDAFFAKKKEF
+467 RGTMDTFFAKKKAF

-505 LMESTDWK
+505 LMDSTDWK

-539 IWKRFRAACDTFFNR
+539 IWKRFRAACDTFFTR

-575 LIEEI
+575 LLEEI
-580 KAFEIGPSRN
+580 KAFEIGPNRN

-703 KKINKAKDDLKVL
+703 KKINKAKEDLKVL

>member
-1 MIRDSLVFWQK
+1 
-12 SKFALHLHA
+12 
-21 NFHDSLKNI
+21 
-30 EKNSHVFHNNSY
+30 
-42 ICKLNYKIG
+42 
-51 IKGYSLAIKRI
+51 
-62 EMENN
+62 MENN
-67 EQLTQNPAIEG
+67 EQLTQNPAIEE
-78 GIENETTTSKA
+78 GIENETMTSKA
-89 ATKAI
+89 SNKAI

-101 IVKLIQPSI
+101 IVKLIQSNI
-110 LPGKVKVE
+110 LPGKVKIE
-118 VNTLVAEM
+118 VNTLVAEAQ
-126 IAETAPVA
+126 AETAPVD
-134 DEVMPEMVDAAEP
+134 DEVMPEIVEAPEP
-147 DEDELVED
+147 DEDEMAED
-155 NADLDGLNKL
+155 NTDFDGLNKL
-165 QLVEMLEELVQDSDV
+165 ELVEKLEELVQETDV
-180 QNIKDK
+180 QKIKDK
-186 VAAIRLHFNK
+186 VSAIRLHFNK
-196 LNKEDMDNELDQ
+196 LNKEDMDNELSQ

-236 FKANRAKQNEDMEK
+236 YKANRAKQNEDLEK
-250 QKVENLAKKQAIL
+250 QKQENLTKKQAIL
-263 DELKEIIASDDSL
+263 DELRGILASDDML
-276 KKTYDDFRALQDR
+276 KKTYDDFRTLQDR
-289 WKEIGPVPAAENSN
+289 WKEIGSVPAAENSN

-315 FDKVRIGRELRDLDM
+315 FDKIKMERELRDLDM

-397 EHYAQIEEEQTGNL
+397 EHYAQLEEEQTGNL

-451 IGPASK
+451 VGPAGK
-457 KDNEEIWQRF
+457 KENEEIWQRF
-467 RGTMDAFFAKKKEF
+467 RASMDAFFAKKKEF

-505 LMESTDWK
+505 LMDSTEWK
-513 NATEQIKKLQEEW
+513 NATEQMKKLQEEW

-575 LIEEI
+575 LLEEI
-580 KAFEIGPSRN
+580 KAFELGTSRN
-590 ENMEAIKAFQKRWIE
+590 ENMDAIKAFQKRWIE
-605 IGYVPMKYKDAIN
+605 IGYVPMKQKDAIN

-626 GFFDT
+626 GLFDT

-638 ASTNEFREMMEGWRD
+638 ASTNEFREMMESWKD
-653 DPNAN
+653 DPNAGE
-658 DRVRRERN
+658 RVRKEGN
-666 TLQTRIQ
+666 KLQTRIQ
-673 KLRDE
+673 KLREE
-678 IAAMENNIGFFS
+678 IAVLENNIGFFS

-703 KKINKAKDDLKVL
+703 KKINKAKEDLKVL
-716 EAKLKIAEE
+716 EDKLKIAEE

>member
-1 MIRDSLVFWQK
+1 
-12 SKFALHLHA
+12 
-21 NFHDSLKNI
+21 
-30 EKNSHVFHNNSY
+30 
-42 ICKLNYKIG
+42 
-51 IKGYSLAIKRI
+51 
-62 EMENN
+62 MENN
-67 EQLTQNPAIEG
+67 EQLNQDPEVKQ
-78 GIENETTTSKA
+78 GIENETTTKA
-89 ATKAI
+89 HKKAI

-110 LPGKVKVE
+110 LPSKVRIE
-118 VNTLVAEM
+118 VNTLM
-126 IAETAPVA
+126 ETPAATTPAA
-134 DEVMPEMVDAAEP
+134 DEELPEIVQAPEME
-147 DEDELVED
+147 EEELVEE
-155 NADLDGLNKL
+155 NNELDGLNKL
-165 QLVEMLEELVQDSDV
+165 QLVEMLEELVQDTDV

-196 LNKEDMDNELDQ
+196 LNKVDMDAEMERFIQD
-208 FLQGGGE
+208 GG
-215 AESFQHVED
+215 AMESFQHVED
-224 PIEQRFNAAFGI
+224 ETEKRFNSAFGI
-236 FKANRAKQNEDMEK
+236 FKANRAKQNEDLEK
-250 QKVENLAKKQAIL
+250 QKAENLVKKQAIL
-263 DELKEIIASDDSL
+263 EELKGIIASDESL

-330 KKNLDAKIELC
+330 KKNLDLKIELC

-363 HEDWKEVG
+363 HEEWKEVG

-390 KINQIRR
+390 KINQFRR
-397 EHYAQIEEEQTGNL
+397 EHYAKIEEEQGVNL
-411 EAKKALCEK
+411 ETKKALCDK
-420 AEELI
+420 AEALL

-442 SEIFGVWKT
+442 SEIFGIWKSV
-451 IGPASK
+451 GPASK

-467 RGTMDAFFAKKKEF
+467 RGAMDAFFAKKKAF
-481 FATLKDRQTENLERK
+481 FASLKDRQTENLERK

-505 LMESTDWK
+505 LMESTEWK
-513 NATEQIKKLQEEW
+513 KATEQIKKIQEEW

-539 IWKRFRAACDTFFNR
+539 IWKRFRAACDTFFTR

-575 LIEEI
+575 LLEEI
-580 KAFEIGPSRN
+580 KAFELTPNRN

-605 IGYVPMKYKDAIN
+605 IGFVPMKHKDAIN
-618 KEYRELID
+618 TEYRELID
-626 GFFDT
+626 GLFDT

-638 ASTNEFREMMEGWRD
+638 ASTNEYREMMEVWKE
-653 DPNAN
+653 DPNGN
-658 DRVRRERN
+658 DKVRRERV
-666 TLQTRIQ
+666 TLQNRIQ

-716 EAKLKIAEE
+716 EAKLKMVEE